1 MKKELIQLYSDPSE
15 CPMGYYIVKAK
26 LDNIVDIEE
35 KEIGQDAEI
44 RCSTSAN
51 QSYRYKEKGFKVF
64 ENVCSANVN
73 AHREFL

>member
-1 MKKELIQLYSDPSE
+1 
-15 CPMGYYIVKAK
+15 MGYYIVKAK

-51 QSYRYKEKGFKVF
+51 QSYRYKENRYKEKGFKVF